1 MKSLYDPASPQ
12 RGLHALGL
20 HESRFPLETRAQAPS
35 IVELW
40 KKSKTMTWDPCDIAY
55 ATLDR
60 SKFSQEQLDA
70 ARLCWSRRAWT
81 EYTGIIESPAML
93 IRMSLDGKAPIE
105 AKFVLAAKVVE
116 EARHCE
122 ASYML
127 ADALGGYVQEP
138 PPHDAISRMVVAGFR
153 DRMAFNPDVSTE
165 AAMAG
170 WHCISEGVAVDIF
183 LARYRWTEEPV
194 TKEVLRLILLDEVR
208 HVQLGWD
215 YLEHRIPQM
224 TKAEIDAVEAVAV
237 DIMENVEMKG
247 FHSMS
252 LLDPSVE
259 SALRDAEEIAGH
271 AKLGFC
277 PAAME
282 HQAFLKSIQ
291 DLRRKFAKLGI
302 RIPVYPEIEQAA

>member
-1 MKSLYDPASPQ
+1 MKSLYDTTSPE
-12 RGLHALGL
+12 RGLRALGL
-20 HESRFPLETRAQAPS
+20 TETRFPLQTRTQVPAIS
-35 IVELW
+35 NLW
-40 KKSKTMTWDPCDIAY
+40 KKAKTMNWDPDDIAY
-55 ATLDR
+55 ATFDR
-60 SKFSQEQLDA
+60 SRYSQEQLDA

-81 EYTGIIESPAML
+81 EYTGIIESPAMC
-93 IRMSLDGKAPIE
+93 IRMSLDGKLPIE

-122 ASYML
+122 ASFML
-127 ADALGGYVQEP
+127 ADAMGGYVQEP
-138 PPHDAISRMVVAGFR
+138 PPHDHISKLVVAGFR
-153 DRMAFNPDVSTE
+153 DRMAFNPDVSVE

-183 LARYRWTEEPV
+183 LARYRWTDEPV

-208 HVQLGWD
+208 HVQVGWD
-215 YLEHRIPQM
+215 FLEYRIPQM
-224 TKAEIDAVEAVAV
+224 TKDEIAVVQHVAV

-252 LLDPSVE
+252 LLDDKVE

-277 PAAME
+277 PAAIE
-282 HQAFLKSIQ
+282 HQAFLKSIA

-302 RIPVYPEIEQAA
+302 VIPVFPDVEMAA